1 MVTKAPKDRIVN
13 RFGSVQPMLP
23 HGSSGDATPHGRGR
37 RKNQPLDF
45 AWLEERAL
53 RYAARW
59 ETTAAGVATLLERK
73 ILERCERTGESP
85 DLGMEMIPRLV
96 AQLIERGYVDDRRFA
111 AGALERARRQGESTA
126 RIRARLTT
134 KGISRSLIDELLD
147 EEAPEIEIRCAWRLA
162 RRRRIGPYCEDP
174 AERRAS
180 RDRHL
185 GVLSRQGFEHEIA
198 LQIVDADRPPE
209 SL

>member
-1 MVTKAPKDRIVN
+1 
-13 RFGSVQPMLP
+13 MLP
-23 HGSSGDATPHGRGR
+23 HQPSGEPSPPNPPRKRGQRKTP
-37 RKNQPLDF
+37 PLDF

-53 RYAARW
+53 QYAARW
-59 ETTAAGVATLLERK
+59 EASAAGVAQLLERK

-85 DLGMEMIPRLV
+85 DVALEMIPALV
-96 AQLIERGYVDDRRFA
+96 ARLIERGYVDDRRFA
-111 AGALERARRQGESTA
+111 TGALERARRQGASTA
-126 RIRARLTT
+126 RIRARLSS
-134 KGISRSLIDELLD
+134 KGISQSLIEELLSA
-147 EEAPEIEIRCAWRLA
+147 EAPEIEIESAWKLA
-162 RRRRIGPYCEDP
+162 RRRRLGPYCEDP

-198 LQIVDADRPPE
+198 LQIVDGDGPPE